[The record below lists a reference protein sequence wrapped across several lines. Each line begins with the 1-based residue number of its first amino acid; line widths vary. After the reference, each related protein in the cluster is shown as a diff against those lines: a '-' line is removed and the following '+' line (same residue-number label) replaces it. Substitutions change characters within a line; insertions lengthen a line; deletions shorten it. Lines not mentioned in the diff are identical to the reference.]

1 MRAIS
6 LWQPW
11 ASAVV
16 LGFKKF
22 ETRGKLTHCRGPLLI
37 HAARTRDHVMFMRRT
52 GIKEVFE
59 NHGIT
64 ETSQLPLGAIIGVVN
79 LDGCRKVEEV
89 KDEISALEFA
99 LGDYSDGRFAWPLSF
114 PVRFDTPIP
123 FKAGQFFF
131 NVPDSLLPPLTQ
143 LATHE

>member
-16 LGFKKF
+16 LGFKRF

-37 HAARTRDHVMFMRRT
+37 HAAQTKEHVLYMRTV
-52 GIKEVFE
+52 GIKDVFA
-59 NHGIT
+59 NHGIS
-64 ETSQLPLGAIIGVVN
+64 ESSQLPLGRIIGIVN
-79 LDGCRKVEEV
+79 LDGCQKVEEV
-89 KDEISALEFA
+89 RDEISALEFA
-99 LGDYSDGRFAWPLSF
+99 LGDYRDGRFAWPLSG
-114 PVRFDTPIP
+114 PKRFAEPFA

-131 NVPDSLLPPLTQ
+131 NVPDELIPT
-143 LATHE
+143 